1 MIADWLVQMHVAQ
14 TLNMSL
20 RNTILT
26 DAYWWLCKEIR
37 FHFSVLAPT
46 LNYSYKRWKTFTVVA
61 ENVQTV
67 SKARIKTYN
76 PYLTS
81 VVSFCCS
88 VFLTLKGATF
98 PNNHFKLTWI
108 QLTSKKLGV
117 SFQDLSLMNRGWTG
131 GEERGKKEILA
142 HFRLFTFKANLVT
155 HIRRTGPCG
164 YRTLVSQTPMADLLI
179 WNELHASLSRM

>member
-14 TLNMSL
+14 TLNISL
-20 RNTILT
+20 CNTILT

-67 SKARIKTYN
+67 FKARIKTYI
-76 PYLTS
+76 
-81 VVSFCCS
+81 SFCCS

-98 PNNHFKLTWI
+98 SNNLNPTNFKKAGFFFSGFELNEPW
-108 QLTSKKLGV
+108 L
-117 SFQDLSLMNRGWTG
+117 NW

-142 HFRLFTFKANLVT
+142 HFRLFTFKDNLVT